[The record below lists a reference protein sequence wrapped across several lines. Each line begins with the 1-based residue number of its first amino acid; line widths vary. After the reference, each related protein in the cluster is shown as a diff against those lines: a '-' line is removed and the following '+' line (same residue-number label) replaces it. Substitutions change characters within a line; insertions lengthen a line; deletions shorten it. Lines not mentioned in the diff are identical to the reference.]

1 MTKPKLTPD
10 ELAHAVQ
17 DLIQSNGDVLSAL
30 TFETASGEHYY
41 NTSIVR
47 SFGELPT
54 SYFIL

>member
-1 MTKPKLTPD
+1 MTKPKMTPD
-10 ELAHAVQ
+10 KLAHAVQ

-47 SFGELPT
+47 SFGELST

>member
-47 SFGELPT
+47 SFGELST